1 MADMILYFFAALG
14 VCFLV
19 LECVRSFGSHA
30 VLVRLSDGGD
40 YNDLLRAVDDSTAP
54 DIIILKSEES
64 DRIIAALAAK
74 YDKISVESLEHGD
87 WSSRSER

>member
-19 LECVRSFGSHA
+19 LECVRSFGTHTIWIW
-30 VLVRLSDGGD
+30 LSDVHELD
-40 YNDLLRAVDDSTAP
+40 YDYCRDDDKP

-74 YDKISVESLEHGD
+74 YDKISVESRENGD
-87 WSSRSER
+87 YRP

>member
-30 VLVRLSDGGD
+30 VRVWLSDGGD
-40 YNDLLRAVDDSTAP
+40 YENRMRAVDDRDMP
-54 DIIILKSEES
+54 DIIILRSEES

-74 YDKISVESLEHGD
+74 YDKISVESLENG
-87 WSSRSER
+87 E